1 MARMGFLRRTLSGSH
16 SCFRVSQAIYHGPL
30 RQRFLALYHNGSAD
44 GPSAVR
50 ESYDFE
56 SGQRLRK
63 RQLVRYAA
71 SDAPHEAQLHGL
83 RSTPTVKSLKN
94 ELDALKSALAR

>member
-44 GPSAVR
+44 GPSAV
-50 ESYDFE
+50 SASDDFK
-56 SGQRLRK
+56 SGQHLRK
-63 RQLVRYAA
+63 RQLVRNVTF
-71 SDAPHEAQLHGL
+71 DAPPMMAQLDGL

-94 ELDALKSALAR
+94 ELDALK